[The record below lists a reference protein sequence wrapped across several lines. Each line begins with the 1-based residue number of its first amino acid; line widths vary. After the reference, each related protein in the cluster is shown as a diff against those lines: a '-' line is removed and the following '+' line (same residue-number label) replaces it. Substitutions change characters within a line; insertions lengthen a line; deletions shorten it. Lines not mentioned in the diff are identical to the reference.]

1 MGSTKLKKIDKNRF
15 RKVYPRFRKLPV
27 PSFMGDSE
35 LVIET
40 HEVTFTNQ
48 STVQFVLK
56 ENYSSAPVVTVTP
69 HGDEDDDINAYITS
83 IVIGGTPPGGQKCT
97 VTISTSDTYTGI
109 VMLQAISAG
118 A

>member
-1 MGSTKLKKIDKNRF
+1 MGSTKLKKFDKNRF
-15 RKVYPRFRKLPV
+15 RKVYPRFRKMPV

-48 STVQFVLK
+48 DSVQFVLK
-56 ENYSSAPVVTVTP
+56 ENYSSAPIVTLTP
-69 HGDEDDDINAYITS
+69 MGHDEDSDINVYVTS
-83 IVIGGTPPGGQKCT
+83 IVIGGTPPGGKKCT
-97 VTISTSDTYTGI
+97 VTISTSTPYTGT

-118 A
+118 